1 MGIDT
6 WIAFVFFTANSLDIL
21 DIIINNSQS
30 IKAVIVSQQKLGGGG
45 GGAQFPDHVNPDTPC
60 PQRISNQINLST

>member
-45 GGAQFPDHVNPDTPC
+45 GGGHNF
-60 PQRISNQINLST
+60 QITLTQTRPVPKE